1 MIPAPAASGAA
12 TQLVDDFEPFEHQA
26 LAGDPLHWPGYP
38 QRLEAA
44 RERTGD
50 EQAVTTGRAHIGG
63 RACIVVAFNFAFM
76 GGSMGE
82 AEGARIVAAADV
94 SARERLPLVTVLRS
108 GGARMQEGM
117 RSLVQM
123 ARVSASLTRLAAATV
138 PHVCIARN
146 PTTGG
151 VWASIG
157 AGADVILA
165 ESGAQI
171 AFAGSAVRGTA
182 EADRSMFTAE
192 AKLAHGFVDAV
203 LPAPVL
209 REQLALAVELLAPES
224 RGQLIPPSL
233 PEPLSVGRPD
243 SGWQQVTR
251 ARSAGKPSGDDYL
264 SAYFSRVLEIR
275 GDRVGGVDCGIRCG
289 FGRRGDRTIAF
300 VAQGSEQTTAAGYR
314 TAARLIDLADRL
326 RIPVLTLI
334 DSPGADGS
342 TAGEASGVGTAI
354 AGCFRSVAQATV
366 PILSVA
372 IGQGGSGGSLGLAAI
387 DNLWMTTDGY
397 FSVIEPESAAAI
409 LRRPPEDVPVVAE
422 QLRLGPEELQGLGIV
437 RGIVGHNGR

>member
-1 MIPAPAASGAA
+1 MIRAPAASGAA

-26 LAGDPLHWPGYP
+26 LAGNPLDWPGYP
-38 QRLEAA
+38 QRLDAA

-63 RACIVVAFNFAFM
+63 LPCIVVTFNFAFM

-123 ARVSASLTRLAAATV
+123 AHVSAGLARLAAATV
-138 PHVCIARN
+138 PHICVACN

-157 AGADVILA
+157 AGADLILA
-165 ESGAQI
+165 ESHAQI
-171 AFAGSAVRGTA
+171 AFAGSALRRGA
-182 EADRSMFTAE
+182 EEDDWMFTAE
-192 AKLAHGFVDAV
+192 AKLEHGLVDAV
-203 LPAPVL
+203 LPPRDL
-209 REQLALAVELLAPES
+209 REQLALAVELLAPGS
-224 RGQLIPPSL
+224 RGQLTPPPL

-243 SGWQQVTR
+243 SGWRQVER
-251 ARSAGKPSGDDYL
+251 ARSAARPSGDDYL

-275 GDRVGGVDCGIRCG
+275 GDRAGGVDSAIRCG

-300 VAQGSEQTTAAGYR
+300 VAQSGEQTTAAGYR
-314 TAARLIDLADRL
+314 TAARLIDLADQL

-342 TAGEASGVGTAI
+342 AAGEALGVGTAI
-354 AGCFRSVAQATV
+354 AACFRSIAHATV
-366 PILSVA
+366 PILSVT
-372 IGQGGSGGSLGLAAI
+372 IGQGGSGGSLGLAAT

-397 FSVIEPESAAAI
+397 FAVINPESAAAI
-409 LRRPPEDVPVVAE
+409 LRRPPEDVPIVAQ

-437 RGIVGHNGR
+437 RGIVGYDGR